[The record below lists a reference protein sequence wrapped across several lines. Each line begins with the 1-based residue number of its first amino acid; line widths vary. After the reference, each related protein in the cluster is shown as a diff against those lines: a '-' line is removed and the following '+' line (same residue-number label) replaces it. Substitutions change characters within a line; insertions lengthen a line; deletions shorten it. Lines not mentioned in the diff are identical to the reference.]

1 VKKSALISQCGKYR
15 YSLTRDWYE
24 GDGEVVFVLL
34 NPSTADHYQDDPT
47 VRRCI
52 GFAKSWGKSS
62 LKIVNLFAF
71 RSVQPTALLQCEDAI
86 GPENDHH
93 IVAACRKAVTTGTE
107 KNSPSIIC
115 AWGNHGKL
123 FDRSTQTRKLLVGLN
138 PSCFGLTAKK
148 QPRHPL
154 YLSATTT
161 VEPMPTATFEV

>member
-1 VKKSALISQCGKYR
+1 MIKSAIISPCGQYR
-15 YSLTRDWYE
+15 YALTRDWQN
-24 GDGEVVFVLL
+24 GDGEVVFILL
-34 NPSTADHYQDDPT
+34 NPSTADDSQDDPT

-71 RSVQPTALLQCEDAI
+71 RSTKPDALLRCENAI

-93 IVAACRKAVTTGTE
+93 IVSACRTAETIGAMPNT
-107 KNSPSIIC
+107 PAIIC
-115 AWGNHGKL
+115 AWGNHGGL
-123 FDRSTQTRKLLVGLN
+123 MERSTHIRKLLIDLN

-154 YLSATTT
+154 YLSALAK
-161 VEPMPTATFEV
+161 VEPLF